1 MFVALLK
8 QVELSTCCPANISIE
23 QLKKVCH
30 YTNIIPMWEDD
41 HKTLHGSDLKKRNK
55 VNKKYNLEKYY
66 KK

>member
-1 MFVALLK
+1 
-8 QVELSTCCPANISIE
+8 
-23 QLKKVCH
+23 
-30 YTNIIPMWEDD
+30 MWEDD